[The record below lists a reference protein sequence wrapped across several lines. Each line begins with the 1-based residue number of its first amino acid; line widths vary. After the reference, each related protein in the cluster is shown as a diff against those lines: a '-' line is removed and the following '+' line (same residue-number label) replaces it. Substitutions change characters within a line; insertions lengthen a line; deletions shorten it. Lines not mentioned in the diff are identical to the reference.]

1 VDKKSYAKVLET
13 VGMNAP
19 LLTIKIDE
27 EEEEPDFQI
36 MPFQQRRFP
45 MDRCGMCMIF
55 MNALLILFILIFII
69 WYVVTHSK

>member
-1 VDKKSYAKVLET
+1 MDKKSYAKVLEI

-27 EEEEPDFQI
+27 DEDADLEVVP
-36 MPFQQRRFP
+36 MQQQHRFP
-45 MDRCGMCMIF
+45 MDRCGTCMVFI
-55 MNALLILFILIFII
+55 NVVLIIFILIFII